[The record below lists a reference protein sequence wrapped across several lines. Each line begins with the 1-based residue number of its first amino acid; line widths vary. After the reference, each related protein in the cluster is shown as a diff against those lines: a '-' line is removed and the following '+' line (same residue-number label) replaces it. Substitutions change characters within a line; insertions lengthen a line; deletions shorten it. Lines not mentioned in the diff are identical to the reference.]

1 MHLIC
6 DHADPSNTTSDSK
19 FDPFVTLNYS
29 MPGLSVPGCPLM
41 PILCT
46 TAALIAVTVGF
57 LAGVIT
63 GCLFKLTVRWKK
75 RSLRESREYVND
87 VIDPV
92 YETVTG
98 IIIDSN
104 HPGTQIRTE
113 NNNAYILSAQVNT
126 TDNEAYIHNTS
137 KVDVLQM
144 DHNKSYQAASSNC
157 IPERP
162 MATSTQQCYETQ
174 SHYINKHNV
183 IQQVIGQA
191 NVPSPQSDEQ
201 VDLQCTGQSSVDVN
215 VNNSAS
221 YGSTEV
227 TSEPQQH
234 AQGIHE
240 PELSCEKQSINLKDI
255 K

>member
-6 DHADPSNTTSDSK
+6 DHADPSNTATDSK
-19 FDPFVTLNYS
+19 FDPFVILNYS
-29 MPGLSVPGCPLM
+29 MPSVSVPGCPLM

-57 LAGVIT
+57 LAGIIT

-75 RSLRESREYVND
+75 RSLRESREYD

-98 IIIDSN
+98 ITTDSN

-113 NNNAYILSAQVNT
+113 NNNAYISARVNT

-144 DHNKSYQAASSNC
+144 DHNKSYQAASFNC

-162 MATSTQQCYETQ
+162 MATSTHWEGYEIQ
-174 SHYINKHNV
+174 SQYINKH

-201 VDLQCTGQSSVDVN
+201 VDFQGAGQSSVDVN
-215 VNNSAS
+215 VNKSAS
-221 YGSTEV
+221 YGLTEG
-227 TSEPQQH
+227 TSEPQQY

-240 PELSCEKQSINLKDI
+240 PELSYEKQSINLND
-255 K
+255 